1 MTSRRSAHKDKFSLF
16 GQSVQR
22 ELTTLSVASLAGS
35 LAGSDISFPS
45 TAWMQMNHC
54 NSMNVEADC
63 TISALCSIQADFSH
77 VSGFYF
83 HEPVAEEEQDVGN
96 VIMSLTCSISFCRFS
111 SLCFWEL
118 NAIYNRRDKHKHL
131 IWHTLLWAMFL
142 DPLSLV
148 FW

>member
-111 SLCFWEL
+111 SLCFWEKAHFFSEIIGAL
-118 NAIYNRRDKHKHL
+118 FLFGQFPFRSDAPNVFFHL
-131 IWHTLLWAMFL
+131 
-142 DPLSLV
+142 
-148 FW
+148 